1 MQDFV
6 IHDKIIKKFWFKEL
20 FGVSQKPSRF
30 KTVIDGRPYTIVGRK
45 SQEHMRTVTELIND
59 ELSELK
65 KVTRN
70 LDNEE
75 RAVLL
80 AINAKS
86 EQLEMQ
92 KRVIELE
99 EQLNNMG
106 D

>member
-1 MQDFV
+1 M
-6 IHDKIIKKFWFKEL
+6 
-20 FGVSQKPSRF
+20 SQKPSRF
-30 KTVIDGRPYTIVGRK
+30 KTEIDGRPYTIVGRK
-45 SQEHMRTVTELIND
+45 SQKHMQVVSELVND

-65 KVTRN
+65 KLTRN
-70 LDNEE
+70 LDREE
-75 RAVLL
+75 RAILL

-99 EQLNNMG
+99 EKLNNTG

>member
-1 MQDFV
+1 M
-6 IHDKIIKKFWFKEL
+6 
-20 FGVSQKPSRF
+20 SQKPSRF
-30 KTVIDGRPYTIVGRK
+30 KTTIDGRSYTIVGRK
-45 SQEHMRTVTELIND
+45 SQEHMRTVSDLIND

-65 KVTRN
+65 KLTHR
-70 LDNEE
+70 LDSEE

-99 EQLNNMG
+99 EKFNNLSE
-106 D
+106 